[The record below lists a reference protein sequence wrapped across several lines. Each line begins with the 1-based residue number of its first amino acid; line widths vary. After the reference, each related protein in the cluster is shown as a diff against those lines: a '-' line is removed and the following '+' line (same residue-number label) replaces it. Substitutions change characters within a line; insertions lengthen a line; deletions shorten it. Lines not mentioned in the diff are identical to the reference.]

1 MTSPLPSIRI
11 INKRKSSVSGVYVGR
26 PSPLGNPFHIG
37 TDGTRKQVIQKY
49 RQWFKIQ
56 LEDETSQ
63 VSREIIR
70 LVEKTRCYGDLR
82 LLCWC
87 APLPCHAEVIKEEIE
102 KRMHK

>member
-1 MTSPLPSIRI
+1 MNIDISI
-11 INKRKSSVSGVYVGR
+11 INKRNSSVSGVYVGH

-49 RQWFKIQ
+49 RQWFEVQ

-63 VSREIIR
+63 VSREIAR
-70 LVEKTRCYGDLR
+70 LVEKAKRYGDLR

-87 APLPCHAEVIKEEIE
+87 APLPCHAEVIKAEIE
-102 KRMHK
+102 KRVSL